1 MRHNNLTLGIG
12 MNKIDLL
19 TGFVIGILVSILGSY
34 LFITLFTEFD
44 FINGIKI
51 MKFEGK
57 LGKIITLGSILD
69 LAAFGILLKSNKE
82 LMARGVILAVI
93 IMTLVS
99 LFI

>member
-1 MRHNNLTLGIG
+1 MRHNNLTLGIV

>member
-1 MRHNNLTLGIG
+1 

-19 TGFVIGILVSILGSY
+19 TGFVIGVLASILGSY
-34 LFITLFTEFD
+34 LFITFFTEFD
-44 FINGIKI
+44 FINGIST
-51 MKFEGK
+51 MKSEGK

-69 LAAFGILLKSNKE
+69 LAAFGILLKLNKE